1 MGIGHWSLVI
11 LWALVIGH
19 WSFSYGVLEIGHS
32 LEWPASCECA
42 HRAALA
48 LLGIPELASLPMRLL
63 DRYLLREL
71 LTPLGYC
78 LGGILIFWIS
88 FDVYS
93 ELGEFQRN
101 HLTGSDIF
109 QYYVVLLP
117 EMLVFPLLP
126 VVLLLALLYALTNH
140 ARYNELTAMRAAG
153 VSLWRL
159 SFPYLGLGLL
169 LSLGAFAMNELWVPQ
184 SAAAAQQILTRHLP
198 REAQATPREWEQQ
211 VFFING
217 REKREW
223 EIARYNL
230 ATYEMVGP
238 HVASTFPD
246 GTRREIYAERG
257 EWANGRW
264 VFTNVQ
270 ILVYPPERGAAP
282 SAPYQTNLLVMS
294 ELSET
299 PADIQTEIKVSKLAG
314 FRQIQKAR
322 LSQREISE
330 YMRLHPDDPPRR
342 AMLETQLQGHYAAPW
357 TCLVVVLVAL
367 PFGAASGRRN
377 VYVGVASSLVICFAY
392 FVSLQLVLAL
402 GSRGTL
408 PPWLAGWA
416 PNFLFGLGG
425 AVLTWRVR

>member
-1 MGIGHWSLVI
+1 MGI
-11 LWALVIGH
+11 
-19 WSFSYGVLEIGHS
+19 
-32 LEWPASCECA
+32 PA
-42 HRAALA
+42 
-48 LLGIPELASLPMRLL
+48 LASLPMRLL

-88 FDVYS
+88 FDLYS
-93 ELGEFQRN
+93 ELSEFQKNR
-101 HLTGSDIF
+101 LTGADIL
-109 QYYVVLLP
+109 QYYVVQLP

-140 ARYNELTAMRAAG
+140 ARHNELTAMRAAG

-159 SFPYLGLGLL
+159 SCPYFGLGVL

-184 SAAAAQQILTRHLP
+184 SAEAAQQILTRHLP
-198 REAQATPREWEQQ
+198 REAQTTPREWEQQ

-217 REKREW
+217 RERREW
-223 EIARYNL
+223 EVSRYNL
-230 ATYEMVGP
+230 TTHEMVGP
-238 HVASTFPD
+238 HVAFTLRD
-246 GTRREIYAERG
+246 GSRREIYAERG
-257 EWANGRW
+257 EWTNGRW

-270 ILVYPPERGAAP
+270 ILVYPPERGVPP
-282 SAPYQTNLLVMS
+282 SAPYQTNLLVLP

-299 PADIQTEIKVSKLAG
+299 PADIQTEIKVSKLSG
-314 FRQIQKAR
+314 FRPGLRQIQRAR
-322 LSQREISE
+322 LSQREISD
-330 YMRLHPDDPPRR
+330 YMRFHPDDPPRR

-402 GSRGTL
+402 GSSETL
-408 PPWLAGWA
+408 PPWLAAWS

-425 AVLTWRVR
+425 AVLTWRVK